1 MYPADREHGQQLFA
15 EYRKRLTDFYGK
27 TAGLKYLHVMQEED
41 LDTGEAFDWDDSKL
55 VIFADRAGMTG
66 DELHQILLKKY
77 HLQMEMVSGYYVLG
91 MTSLMDEDEGWSV
104 WQAHCMRSMQRWQR
118 TFQMETKF

>member
-1 MYPADREHGQQLFA
+1 M
-15 EYRKRLTDFYGK
+15 KRR
-27 TAGLKYLHVMQEED
+27 AMQEED

-91 MTSLMDEDEGWSV
+91 MTSLMDEDEGLERLAGALHDGPQDMSALLTSV
-104 WQAHCMRSMQRWQR
+104 RPQHRRI
-118 TFQMETKF
+118 THHLFHL